1 MFSLIFPLKSHE
13 IWHNEGLNSPNPY
26 PAKVERMINEI
37 NYFPERENFQKKK
50 KAVDD
55 WKDLKKKK
63 LLDTSKK
70 TNTDGE
76 KKESS
81 SPSPNKS

>member
-1 MFSLIFPLKSHE
+1 
-13 IWHNEGLNSPNPY
+13 
-26 PAKVERMINEI
+26 MINEI